1 MKKRIICLLT
11 ALMMISALFFGCA
24 DSGNNANAVEL
35 PKPTGL
41 YVTKSDNTVHW
52 DSVENASG
60 YKVKINGTEYE
71 VKENYYT
78 IENADYGKSYEIE
91 VVAVGDGKNYRR
103 SRTSMTKYTIP
114 ALTTEKNA
122 SYGLKYTPI
131 KNDTEI
137 SVSKLDSVPIKD
149 IKGKLIIPDT
159 YMGKFVTEIS
169 DHAFIPDTK
178 IVDAQLEPYNAF
190 ITEIVFP
197 VKLKKI
203 GSGAFSKQYNLESVV
218 IPKDAEIE
226 YFAFARCEKLR
237 TAIINAKVIGAEAFY
252 YCSSL
257 SKVTLNGTLIIGDFA
272 FSGILATTLIIPK
285 SVIKVGKYI
294 FSNSTEN
301 KTIYYEGTQ
310 EKWSE
315 IAEEQSKTYVYFY
328 SEEKPSTEGMFWH
341 YDSNRNPV
349 KW

>member
-1 MKKRIICLLT
+1 MKKRIICLVT

-24 DSGNNANAVEL
+24 DSGDNANAVEL

-52 DSVENASG
+52 DAVENASG
-60 YKVKINGTEYE
+60 YKIKINGTEYE

-103 SRTSMTKYTIP
+103 SRISITKYTVP
-114 ALTTEKNA
+114 VLTTEKDSSLGL
-122 SYGLKYTPI
+122 SYSFINQEKDVAVTKEYDLPI
-131 KNDTEI
+131 
-137 SVSKLDSVPIKD
+137 DS
-149 IKGKLIIPDT
+149 IKGKLIISDT
-159 YMGKFVTEIS
+159 FVGHFVVNIYGTSFKARKSQTGANEYS
-169 DHAFIPDTK
+169 GA
-178 IVDAQLEPYNAF
+178 Y
-190 ITEIVFP
+190 ITSVVFP
-197 VKLKKI
+197 VKLREI
-203 GSGAFSKQYNLESVV
+203 GFEAFCGQIMLESVEIPFGVNVGDAAFKDCAKLQDIRLKNEVSLGEETFAGVKATCIV
-218 IPKDAEIE
+218 IP
-226 YFAFARCEKLR
+226 
-237 TAIINAKVIGAEAFY
+237 N
-252 YCSSL
+252 
-257 SKVTLNGTLIIGDFA
+257 
-272 FSGILATTLIIPK
+272 TTK
-285 SVIKVGKYI
+285 KVGKNVLG
-294 FSNSTEN
+294 SEN